1 MIAVVAMSLPVP
13 YGGSAGFLYFLIPI
27 YYTIAGTIFGKRETA
42 ALEQMQAG
50 AAKTIPA

>member
-1 MIAVVAMSLPVP
+1 MPWHSKERWI
-13 YGGSAGFLYFLIPI
+13 LYFLIPI